1 MSAFWAGVVSSLVG
15 AVIGGA
21 FTAFGA
27 WLQGRSAFRTAIAQV
42 DLAHERQVAFARN
55 QASYDALN
63 QLSRLIYKAGRAFD
77 EASRIHSDY
86 HDQRN
91 VRFLDDETLGMRLA
105 AKEVEEAI
113 SVHETHYPSVV
124 IKALD
129 KGIVFYGLHTHRG
142 WKEFLTAKPSSEYFC
157 CGYAERVEFLGEH
170 CYDLQSWVQEVRLE
184 VLAGNSESRILNEDF
199 ETFLAKKWPQ
209 EAESKDDKG

>member
-63 QLSRLIYKAGRAFD
+63 QLSRLIYKAGREFD
-77 EASRIHSDY
+77 EASGMHSEY

-91 VRFLDDETLGMRLA
+91 ARFPDDVTLGMRLA

-113 SVHETHYPSVV
+113 SVHGNYYPSVV
-124 IKALD
+124 VKALD
-129 KGIVFYGLHTHRG
+129 GGIVFYGLNTHRG
-142 WKEFLTAKPSSEYFC
+142 WREFLTAKPSSEDYC
-157 CGYAERVEFLGEH
+157 CGYAERIEFLGEH
-170 CYDLQSWVQEVRLE
+170 CYDLHSWVQEVRLE
-184 VLAGNSESRILNEDF
+184 VLTGNSESRILNEDF
-199 ETFLAKKWPQ
+199 HTFLAKNGHRGPNQ
-209 EAESKDDKG
+209 R